1 MSRGA
6 RERERER
13 ERASERTRIQWP
25 SVLGA
30 PGQRR
35 RTSKYHL
42 SESRRAFTCARAPD
56 GAPLS
61 LGRLGRIRSFGRI
74 RVLPLYFLRARERAF
89 LRSPQH
95 GRCARRLALLLFR
108 PAIVKYKR
116 LVRSADS
123 SPPPPLPAP
132 LPLSSWFCPKRISRC
147 LPLTAEI
154 FVRTISRDAC
164 GRFLF

>member
-42 SESRRAFTCARAPD
+42 SESRRAFTCARPPT
-56 GAPLS
+56 GPLS

-74 RVLPLYFLRARERAF
+74 RVFPLYFLRARESLLTVAATRQVRAEA
-89 LRSPQH
+89 RASPFST
-95 GRCARRLALLLFR
+95 GDR
-108 PAIVKYKR
+108 
-116 LVRSADS
+116 
-123 SPPPPLPAP
+123 
-132 LPLSSWFCPKRISRC
+132 
-147 LPLTAEI
+147 EI
-154 FVRTISRDAC
+154 
-164 GRFLF
+164 